1 MKHII
6 CQLCWSSCKSIPKK
20 TSHGTWTCNL
30 SKFWTLSF
38 KRLLSPFSPWI
49 FRLIGRKAGSRL
61 LLVTASLNEAD
72 VQSEGASTDGGAFDI
87 YLSTVYMSQKQGNRG
102 ITDLVM
108 LSLVFQLSILFRGL
122 LVLTHDMGASYQ
134 LLHAVWC
141 IVGNWN
147 FAGLLDRRLP
157 VRLGPW
163 ERAPGFGVADRLERL
178 LSEKDSR
185 KVRSCNRHT
194 TLQQCNS
201 SFKDGR
207 KIKSLFGILS
217 MANSWI

>member
-1 MKHII
+1 MD
-6 CQLCWSSCKSIPKK
+6 S
-20 TSHGTWTCNL
+20 
-30 SKFWTLSF
+30 
-38 KRLLSPFSPWI
+38 LLQTVAAAIFTFI

-134 LLHAVWC
+134 LLHAV
-141 IVGNWN
+141 
-147 FAGLLDRRLP
+147 
-157 VRLGPW
+157 
-163 ERAPGFGVADRLERL
+163 
-178 LSEKDSR
+178 
-185 KVRSCNRHT
+185 
-194 TLQQCNS
+194 
-201 SFKDGR
+201 
-207 KIKSLFGILS
+207 
-217 MANSWI
+217 